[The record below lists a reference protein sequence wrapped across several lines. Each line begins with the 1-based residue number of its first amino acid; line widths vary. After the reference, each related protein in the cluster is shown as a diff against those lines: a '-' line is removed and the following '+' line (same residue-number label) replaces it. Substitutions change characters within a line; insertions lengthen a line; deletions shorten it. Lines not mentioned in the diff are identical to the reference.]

1 MNGRPVNPMTAK
13 IPVTVSLN
21 GKKIKI
27 SDSDEEYI
35 AKLKR
40 PAEKQLGLNEQDNS
54 TDTSALQ
61 SLNGLKHLHFNDPE
75 TLITFEGS
83 GYLLIR

>member
-1 MNGRPVNPMTAK
+1 MTAK

-35 AKLKR
+35 AKLKK

-54 TDTSALQ
+54 TDTTALQ

-83 GYLLIR
+83 GDLLIL